1 MKLKEIHKNIQTL
14 AQSAKRNIDLLINEE
29 VNNINSLELPR
40 ILSIITGKSAAH
52 CANKLR
58 LIERDNPNIETEYLL
73 KKFYQI
79 V

>member
-1 MKLKEIHKNIQTL
+1 MKLKEIHKNVQTL
-14 AQSAKRNIDLLINEE
+14 AQSAKRKIDLLINED
-29 VNNINSLELPR
+29 VNNINSLELPH
-40 ILSIITGKSAAH
+40 ILSIITGKSAGH

-79 V
+79 I

>member
-1 MKLKEIHKNIQTL
+1 MKLKELHKNVQTL
-14 AQSAKRNIDLLINEE
+14 AQSAKRNIDLLINED
-29 VNNINSLELPR
+29 VNNINALELPH
-40 ILSIITGKSAAH
+40 ILSIITGKSAGH

-79 V
+79 I